1 MSLRGLVMALQVMSS
16 SADVYQATDG
26 AAYEVFLGRR
36 SRRLA
41 DQVLDFAAFSDDRAL
56 LDVGCGTGSL
66 AGTMA
71 ARWPQRRIVGV
82 DFSEAFLA
90 FARSR
95 ELGAAVVFEH
105 GDATALPYDD
115 GAFAGCATQLV
126 LNFIPNC
133 EAAVAEMRRVT
144 RRHGIV
150 AAAVLDFRGG
160 AVFQRLFWDT
170 ACGIDPQAT
179 ARRARLFSAK
189 PALPGGL
196 RDLFVAAGLANVEE
210 TLITFRM
217 DYANF
222 EDYWRP
228 LLGGQ
233 GPIGSYVAGLADDL
247 QARLK
252 AAVQAAYCGGAPDG
266 PRAMSATAWAVR
278 GIVP

>member
-1 MSLRGLVMALQVMSS
+1 VVSRTDA
-16 SADVYQATDG
+16 YQATDG

-41 DQVLDFAAFSDDRAL
+41 EKLLDFAALGDDGAL

-66 AGTMA
+66 TSAMV

-95 ELGAAVVFEH
+95 ELGEAVVFEQ
-105 GDATALPYDD
+105 GDATALPYAD
-115 GAFAGCATQLV
+115 GTFAGTATQLV
-126 LNFIPNC
+126 LNFIPGC
-133 EAAVAEMRRVT
+133 DTAVAEMRRVT
-144 RRHGIV
+144 RRAGIV
-150 AAAVLDFRGG
+150 AAAVMDFRGG

-170 ACGIDPQAT
+170 ACGIDPQAHE
-179 ARRARLFSAK
+179 RRARLFSAK

-196 RDLFVAAGLANVEE
+196 RALFVAAGLERIEE
-210 TLITFRM
+210 DLITFRV
-217 DYANF
+217 DYTTF

-233 GPIGSYVAGLADDL
+233 GPIGSYVAALTGDL
-247 QARLK
+247 QARLET
-252 AAVQAAYCGGAPDG
+252 AVRAAYCAGAPDG
-266 PRAMSATAWAVR
+266 PRAMSASAWAVR

>member
-1 MSLRGLVMALQVMSS
+1 MAS

-41 DQVLDFAAFSDDRAL
+41 EKVVDFAAFADDGAL

-66 AGTMA
+66 AGAMA

-95 ELGAAVVFEH
+95 GLGEAIVFEH

-115 GAFAGCATQLV
+115 GAFAD
-126 LNFIPNC
+126 FIPNC

-144 RRHGIV
+144 CRHGIV

-170 ACGIDPQAT
+170 ACGIDPQAIE
-179 ARRARLFSAK
+179 RRARLFAAK

-196 RDLFVAAGLANVEE
+196 RDLFVAAGLVRIEE
-210 TLITFRM
+210 GLITFRM
-217 DYANF
+217 DYDNF
-222 EDYWRP
+222 DDYWRP

-233 GPIGSYVAGLADDL
+233 GPIGSYVAGLAGDL
-247 QARLK
+247 QGRLK
-252 AAVQAAYCGGAPDG
+252 AAVQAAYCAGAPDG

>member
-1 MSLRGLVMALQVMSS
+1 MVSI
-16 SADVYQATDG
+16 ADAYQATDG

-41 DQVLDFAAFSDDRAL
+41 EKLLDFAAFGDDGAL

-66 AGTMA
+66 TGAIA

-95 ELGAAVVFEH
+95 DLGKAVVFDH
-105 GDATALPYDD
+105 GDATALPYAD
-115 GAFAGCATQLV
+115 GTFAGSATQLV
-126 LNFIPNC
+126 LNFIPDC
-133 EAAVAEMRRVT
+133 DTAVAEMRRVT
-144 RRHGIV
+144 RRDGIV

-170 ACGIDPQAT
+170 VCGIDPQAHD
-179 ARRARLFSAK
+179 RRARLFSAK

-196 RDLFVAAGLANVEE
+196 RGLFVAAGLERIEE
-210 TLITFRM
+210 DLITFRM

-233 GPIGSYVAGLADDL
+233 GPIGSYVAALAGDL
-247 QARLK
+247 QARLET
-252 AAVQAAYCGGAPDG
+252 AVGAAYCAGAPDG
-266 PRAMSATAWAVR
+266 PRAMSATAWVVR

>member
-1 MSLRGLVMALQVMSS
+1 MALQVMTSN
-16 SADVYQATDG
+16 ADVYQATDG

-41 DQVLDFAAFSDDRAL
+41 DRLLDFAAFADDGAL

-66 AGTMA
+66 TGTMA

-95 ELGAAVVFEH
+95 GLGEAIVFEH

-133 EAAVAEMRRVT
+133 AAAVAEMRRVT

-170 ACGIDPQAT
+170 ACGIDPQAIE
-179 ARRARLFSAK
+179 RRARLFSAK

-196 RDLFVAAGLANVEE
+196 RDLFVAAGVAHIEE
-210 TLITFRM
+210 MLLTFRM
-217 DYANF
+217 DYTDF
-222 EDYWRP
+222 DDYWHP

-233 GPIGSYVAGLADDL
+233 GPIGSYVAGLAGDL

-252 AAVQAAYCGGAPDG
+252 AAVQAAYCAGAPDG

-278 GIVP
+278 GSVP

>member
-1 MSLRGLVMALQVMSS
+1 MAS
-16 SADVYQATDG
+16 SAYAYQATDG

-41 DQVLDFAAFSDDRAL
+41 EGLLDFAAFADDGAL

-66 AGTMA
+66 AGAMA

-82 DFSEAFLA
+82 DSSQAFLA

-95 ELGAAVVFEH
+95 GLGTTLVFDL

-115 GAFAGCATQLV
+115 GAFAGAATQLV
-126 LNFIPNC
+126 LNFIPDPDP
-133 EAAVAEMRRVT
+133 AVAEMRRVT

-150 AAAVLDFRGG
+150 AAAVLDFQGG

-170 ACGIDPQAT
+170 ACGIDPNAVD
-179 ARRARLFSAK
+179 RRARLFSARA
-189 PALPGGL
+189 ALPGGL
-196 RDLFVAAGLANVEE
+196 RGLFVAAGLDPIEE
-210 TLITFRM
+210 GLITFRM
-217 DYANF
+217 DYASF
-222 EDYWRP
+222 DDYWRP

-233 GPIGSYVAGLADDL
+233 GPLGSYVAGLADDL
-247 QARLK
+247 RARIE
-252 AAVQAAYCGGAPDG
+252 AAVRTAYCAGAPDG
-266 PRAMSATAWAVR
+266 PRAMSTTAWAVR

>member
-1 MSLRGLVMALQVMSS
+1 MSS
-16 SADVYQATDG
+16 RADVYQATDG

-41 DQVLDFAAFSDDRAL
+41 ERLLDFAAFADDGAL

-66 AGTMA
+66 TGTMA

-95 ELGAAVVFEH
+95 GLGEAVVFEH

-115 GAFAGCATQLV
+115 GAFIGCATQLV
-126 LNFIPNC
+126 LNFISNC
-133 EAAVAEMRRVT
+133 DAAVAEMRRVT
-144 RRHGIV
+144 RRDGIV

-160 AVFQRLFWDT
+160 AVFHRLFWDT
-170 ACGIDPQAT
+170 ACGIDSQAIE
-179 ARRARLFSAK
+179 RRARLFSTK

-196 RDLFVAAGLANVEE
+196 CGLFAAAGLERIEE
-210 TLITFRM
+210 DLITFRM

-222 EDYWRP
+222 EDYWSP

-233 GPIGSYVAGLADDL
+233 GPVGSYVAALASDL
-247 QARLK
+247 QPRIET
-252 AAVQAAYCGGAPDG
+252 AVRAAYCAGAPDG
-266 PRAMSATAWAVR
+266 PRTMSATAWAVR

>member
-1 MSLRGLVMALQVMSS
+1 MAFQVMSS

-41 DQVLDFAAFSDDRAL
+41 DQVLDFAAFSDGGAL

-115 GAFAGCATQLV
+115 GAFAGSATQLV

-196 RDLFVAAGLANVEE
+196 RDLFVAAGLANIEE

-252 AAVQAAYCGGAPDG
+252 AAVQAAYCAGAPDG

>member
-1 MSLRGLVMALQVMSS
+1 MTS

-41 DQVLDFAAFSDDRAL
+41 EKLLDFAAFADDGAL

-66 AGTMA
+66 TGAMA

-95 ELGAAVVFEH
+95 ELGKAVVFEH
-105 GDATALPYDD
+105 GDATALPYAD
-115 GAFAGCATQLV
+115 GTFAGTATQLV
-126 LNFIPNC
+126 LNFIPDC
-133 EAAVAEMRRVT
+133 DAAVVEMRRVT
-144 RRHGIV
+144 RRDGMV

-170 ACGIDPQAT
+170 ACGIDPQAHD
-179 ARRARLFSAK
+179 RRTRLFSAK

-196 RDLFVAAGLANVEE
+196 RGLFVGAGLARIEE
-210 TLITFRM
+210 ELITFRM
-217 DYANF
+217 DYLNF
-222 EDYWRP
+222 DDYWRP

-233 GPIGSYVAGLADDL
+233 GPIGSYVVALASDL
-247 QARLK
+247 RERIER
-252 AAVQAAYCGGAPDG
+252 AVRAAYCAGASDG

>member
-1 MSLRGLVMALQVMSS
+1 MTL

-41 DQVLDFAAFSDDRAL
+41 EKLLDFAAFADDGAL

-66 AGTMA
+66 AGALA

-95 ELGAAVVFEH
+95 GLGEAVVFEH
-105 GDATALPYDD
+105 CDATALPYDD

-144 RRHGIV
+144 CRHGIV

-170 ACGIDPQAT
+170 ACGIDPQAIE
-179 ARRARLFSAK
+179 RRARLFAAK

-196 RDLFVAAGLANVEE
+196 HDLFAAAGLGRIEE
-210 TLITFRM
+210 SLITFRM

-222 EDYWRP
+222 DDYWRP

-233 GPIGSYVAGLADDL
+233 GPIGSYVAGLAGDL
-247 QARLK
+247 QARLET
-252 AAVQAAYCGGAPDG
+252 AVRAAYCAGAPDG

>member
-1 MSLRGLVMALQVMSS
+1 MALQVMTS

-41 DQVLDFAAFSDDRAL
+41 DRLLDFAAFADDGAL

-66 AGTMA
+66 TGTMA

-95 ELGAAVVFEH
+95 GLGEGIVFEH
-105 GDATALPYDD
+105 GDATALPYGD

-170 ACGIDPQAT
+170 ACGIDPQAIG
-179 ARRARLFSAK
+179 RRARLFSAK

-196 RDLFVAAGLANVEE
+196 RDLFVAAGLGHIEE
-210 TLITFRM
+210 TPITFRM
-217 DYANF
+217 DYADF
-222 EDYWRP
+222 DDYWNP

-247 QARLK
+247 QTRLE
-252 AAVQAAYCGGAPDG
+252 AAVRAAYCAGAPDG

-278 GIVP
+278 GSVP

>member
-1 MSLRGLVMALQVMSS
+1 MALQVMTS

-41 DQVLDFAAFSDDRAL
+41 DRLLDFAAFADDGAL

-66 AGTMA
+66 TVTMA

-95 ELGAAVVFEH
+95 GLGEAIVFEH
-105 GDATALPYDD
+105 GDARALPYDD

-150 AAAVLDFRGG
+150 VAAVLDFRGG

-170 ACGIDPQAT
+170 ACGIDPQAIG
-179 ARRARLFSAK
+179 RRARLFSAK

-196 RDLFVAAGLANVEE
+196 RDLFVAAGLAHIEE

-217 DYANF
+217 DYTDF
-222 EDYWRP
+222 DDYWRP

-252 AAVQAAYCGGAPDG
+252 AAVQAAYCAGAPDG

-278 GIVP
+278 GNVP

>member
-1 MSLRGLVMALQVMSS
+1 MTLQVMTS

-41 DQVLDFAAFSDDRAL
+41 DQVLDFAAFSDDGAL
-56 LDVGCGTGSL
+56 LDIGCGTGSL

-71 ARWPQRRIVGV
+71 ARWPQRRVVGV

-95 ELGAAVVFEH
+95 ELGEEVIFEH
-105 GDATALPYDD
+105 GDATALPYGD

-144 RRHGIV
+144 RRAGIV

-170 ACGIDPQAT
+170 ACGIDPQAHD
-179 ARRARLFSAK
+179 RRARLFSAK

-196 RDLFVAAGLANVEE
+196 HSLFVASGFERIEE
-210 TLITFRM
+210 DLITFRM
-217 DYANF
+217 EYANF
-222 EDYWRP
+222 EDYW
-228 LLGGQ
+228 
-233 GPIGSYVAGLADDL
+233 
-247 QARLK
+247 
-252 AAVQAAYCGGAPDG
+252 
-266 PRAMSATAWAVR
+266 
-278 GIVP
+278 

>member
-1 MSLRGLVMALQVMSS
+1 MALQVMTS

-41 DQVLDFAAFSDDRAL
+41 DRLLDFAAFADDGAL

-66 AGTMA
+66 TGTMA

-95 ELGAAVVFEH
+95 GLGEAIVFEH

-150 AAAVLDFRGG
+150 VAAVLDFRGG

-170 ACGIDPQAT
+170 ACGIDPQAIG
-179 ARRARLFSAK
+179 RRARLFSAK

-196 RDLFVAAGLANVEE
+196 RDLFVAAGLAHIEE

-217 DYANF
+217 DYTDF
-222 EDYWRP
+222 DDYWRP

-252 AAVQAAYCGGAPDG
+252 VAVQAAYCAGAPDG

-278 GIVP
+278 GNVP

>member
-1 MSLRGLVMALQVMSS
+1 MTLQVMTA

-41 DQVLDFAAFSDDRAL
+41 EKLLDFAAFASDGAL

-66 AGTMA
+66 TGTMA

-95 ELGAAVVFEH
+95 GLGETVVFEH
-105 GDATALPYDD
+105 GDATALPYGD

-133 EAAVAEMRRVT
+133 DAAVAEMRRVT
-144 RRHGIV
+144 CKDGIV

-170 ACGIDPQAT
+170 SCGIDPQAI
-179 ARRARLFSAK
+179 ARRARLFASK

-196 RDLFVAAGLANVEE
+196 RGLFAAAGLERIEE
-210 TLITFRM
+210 DLITFRM

-233 GPIGSYVAGLADDL
+233 GPVGSYVAALAGDL
-247 QARLK
+247 QARIET
-252 AAVQAAYCGGAPDG
+252 AVRAAYCAGAPDG
-266 PRAMSATAWAVR
+266 PRTMSATAWAVR

>member
-1 MSLRGLVMALQVMSS
+1 MTLQVMTS

-41 DQVLDFAAFSDDRAL
+41 GKLLDFAAFANDGAL
-56 LDVGCGTGSL
+56 LDLGCGTGSL
-66 AGTMA
+66 TGTMA

-95 ELGAAVVFEH
+95 ELGEAVIFEH
-105 GDATALPYDD
+105 GDATALPYGD

-144 RRHGIV
+144 RRAGIV

-160 AVFQRLFWDT
+160 TVFQRLFWDT
-170 ACGIDPQAT
+170 ACGIDPQAIE
-179 ARRARLFSAK
+179 RRARLFAAK

-196 RDLFVAAGLANVEE
+196 RDLFVAAGLEHIEE

-217 DYANF
+217 DYSGF
-222 EDYWRP
+222 DDYWRP

-233 GPIGSYVAGLADDL
+233 GPIGSYVAGLAGDL
-247 QARLK
+247 QARLE
-252 AAVQAAYCGGAPDG
+252 AAVRAAYCAGAPDG
-266 PRAMSATAWAVR
+266 PRAMSATAWAAR